1 MELKKGGWDANSYNW
16 HINRKQYAFTVLPAS
31 FVWSLCYVYHSGIP
45 PLPFSIIVVVV
56 SVGRCHDL
64 GARGWWCVLLAVP
77 ALNVVMRQC
86 CFSAKETLC
95 HNFWK

>member
-45 PLPFSIIVVVV
+45 PLPFSIIV
-56 SVGRCHDL
+56 
-64 GARGWWCVLLAVP
+64 A
-77 ALNVVMRQC
+77 
-86 CFSAKETLC
+86 
-95 HNFWK
+95 